1 MALVDLLN
9 VLVEIAK
16 NNMDVRDGIRIF
28 KEDIISRVTSNI
40 FRRVQ
45 IWNFVLFLYNI
56 YIFGVYQLIKYYI
69 NRLYMKK

>member
-1 MALVDLLN
+1 MEQNYKLQPENGITIRPFWGKDANDMALVDLLN

-45 IWNFVLFLYNI
+45 I
-56 YIFGVYQLIKYYI
+56 
-69 NRLYMKK
+69 

>member
-45 IWNFVLFLYNI
+45 I
-56 YIFGVYQLIKYYI
+56 
-69 NRLYMKK
+69 